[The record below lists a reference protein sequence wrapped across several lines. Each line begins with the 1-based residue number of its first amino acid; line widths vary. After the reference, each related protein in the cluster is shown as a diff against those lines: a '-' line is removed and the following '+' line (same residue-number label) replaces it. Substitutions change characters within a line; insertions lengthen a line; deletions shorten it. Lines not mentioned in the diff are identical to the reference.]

1 MIRKI
6 FLLLGLL
13 SLPTMAHAEWHKA
26 VTDHFVIYADE
37 DADALSDY
45 AEKLERYDSAART
58 LRNLPK
64 DATPASRRVT
74 VYLVPSGEFY
84 DIFSRDTGGIHYPRA
99 TGSLIFMP
107 SDGDD
112 STLFHEYTHHQLALA
127 WAGLSVPGW
136 LNEGMAQAQSTAD
149 FNSNGSVVFGREL
162 KYAEYMLANMDSGDM
177 RTMLNKT
184 TAHTGDLNYYS
195 IGWLLTHMLTFD
207 DKRQGQ
213 LVKYLIAL
221 NKGQSASDAAET
233 AFGDL
238 TKLGG
243 DLQRYRRS
251 SSLPGVVVPADQIT
265 VGPIE
270 VTKLSAGEAATI
282 IDAIHSQAGV
292 DEEKAATLY
301 TKAVADAAPY
311 PNDAGAQRMLAEA
324 AFDANDFDVALEAAN
339 RAIAAN
345 PKTQGA
351 YYYKAMAMKEL
362 GEDADA
368 QRAVIDEG
376 LIERPD
382 SPALMRLFYETYVG
396 GNQPAPLLAK
406 TYLVQ
411 AYKLAPQDPGLRME
425 TAGMLLTEGKG
436 AEARALLRPVAYS
449 VHRSK
454 AAEHALAA
462 IAAIDEGDVE
472 LAQTELSKQDDE
484 EDEVD
489 GGDEE

>member
-6 FLLLGLL
+6 LLLLGLL

-26 VTDHFVIYADE
+26 VSSHFVVYADE

-64 DATPASRRVT
+64 DAAPASRRVT
-74 VYLVPSGEFY
+74 VFLVPTGEFY
-84 DIFSRDTGGIHYPRA
+84 AIFPRRVGGITYPRA
-99 TGSLIFMP
+99 TGTLIFMP

-136 LNEGMAQAQSTAD
+136 LNEGMAQAQATAEFRSD
-149 FNSNGSVVFGREL
+149 GSVVFGREL
-162 KYAEYMLANMDSGDM
+162 EYAEYMLADMDSGDM
-177 RTMLNKT
+177 RTMLNKS
-184 TAHTGDLNYYS
+184 TAGTGETNYYS

-207 DKRQGQ
+207 NKRQGQ
-213 LVKYLIAL
+213 LIDYLVAL
-221 NKGQSASDAAET
+221 NKGQSAPEAAET

-238 TKLGG
+238 KKLGS
-243 DLQRYRRS
+243 DLQRYRRAA
-251 SSLPGVVVPADQIT
+251 SLPGVVVPADQIT

-270 VTKLSAGEAATI
+270 VTKLTAGEAATI

-324 AFDANDFDVALEAAN
+324 AFDAKQFDVALEAAN

-345 PKTQGA
+345 PKTDGA
-351 YYYKAMAMKEL
+351 YYYKAEAMKEL

-376 LIERPD
+376 LIEQPD
-382 SPALMRLFYETYVG
+382 SPSLMRLYYKTYMG
-396 GNQPAPLLAK
+396 GNEPAPLLAK

-425 TAGMLLTEGKG
+425 TASMLLTEDKG

-462 IAAIDEGDVE
+462 IAAIDEGDLE
-472 LAQTELSKQDDE
+472 RAQTELSKQ
-484 EDEVD
+484 EDEDEMPDD
-489 GGDEE
+489 GAEG